1 MVLALKRSRAY
12 RGFTMIEMIVVMAL
26 MAAASTIVVPQLWGQ
41 YTSLTQQKVIEQF
54 WSQIHKQALASR
66 EHGENFVFQ
75 SSDAKW
81 QQLAQD
87 NELELEESSVVIVRA
102 DGFTQGGVINLKVLK
117 GDDRWGINISTPDG
131 DVKIARQ

>member
-1 MVLALKRSRAY
+1 
-12 RGFTMIEMIVVMAL
+12 MIEMIVVMAL

-117 GDDRWGINISTPDG
+117 GVERWGINIATPDG

>member
-1 MVLALKRSRAY
+1 MVLATKKSKAY

-41 YTSLTQQKVIEQF
+41 YKQFTQQKVIEQF
-54 WSQIHKQALASR
+54 WSQIHKQALVSR

-81 QQLAQD
+81 QKLAQE
-87 NELELEESSVVIVRA
+87 NELELGDSSVVIVRA

-117 GDDRWGINISTPDG
+117 SDERWGINISTPDG

>member
-1 MVLALKRSRAY
+1 
-12 RGFTMIEMIVVMAL
+12 MIEMIVVMAL

-41 YTSLTQQKVIEQF
+41 YNQFTQQKVIEQF
-54 WSQIHKQALASR
+54 WSQIHKQALVSR

-75 SSDAKW
+75 SGDAKW
-81 QQLAQD
+81 QKLAQE

-117 GDDRWGINISTPDG
+117 SDERWGINISTPDG